1 MKGGSAQQSP
11 RRRDV
16 HPNRRDKGFRQL
28 NREAVGGVQDTSAG
42 AILIKKE
49 TKIPERW
56 DDIKNDV
63 TRLPCGVGDNVRDLE
78 CGCRGQEC

>member
-28 NREAVGGVQDTSAG
+28 SREAVRGVQDASTG
-42 AILIKKE
+42 AITIEKE
-49 TKIPERW
+49 KKIPERW
-56 DDIKNDV
+56 NDIKNDV
-63 TRLPCGVGDNVRDLE
+63 TCFP
-78 CGCRGQEC
+78 